1 MEIAIHSIHFEAS
14 KKLEAFIQK
23 KVNRLSKFSDDLH
36 LADVTLKVIKPETNS
51 NKDASIR
58 LRIAR
63 TELFAQETADTFEA
77 AIDKCVNKLERQ
89 IVKHKEKKITKKSSK
104 PNRLFE
110 QIDIV

>member
-58 LRIAR
+58 LRLSG
-63 TELFAQETADTFEA
+63 TELFVQEIGDTFEE
-77 AIDKCVNKLERQ
+77 AIDKCVSILERRV
-89 IVKHKEKKITKKSSK
+89 VKHKEKLRLKK
-104 PNRLFE
+104 
-110 QIDIV
+110 